1 MPGPIGFFDS
11 GVGGLSI
18 LKAAQQCLP
27 YERMLYLA
35 DSAHFPYGAL
45 TGDAV
50 TQRATRASAFLIAHH
65 ARLIVVACNTA
76 TVHAIAHLRATF
88 PGTPFVGVVPVVKVL
103 AAETRTG
110 AIAILSTPSTAASP
124 YLADLIATHA
134 ACCTVLNIAC
144 PGLAELIEAGD
155 MSVDALL
162 TPCLHPLQEGAVDVD
177 VVGLGCTH
185 YPFLRDQI
193 QRHLAP
199 GVRIFD
205 SGLPVSRR
213 IHSLLAQDEASTL
226 LCASSSEVGSPS
238 CRYFTTGDPG
248 RFRAIAERLLHAP
261 IGQVSHASL

>member
-18 LKAAQQCLP
+18 LQAAQQYLP
-27 YERMLYLA
+27 HEPMLYLA

-45 TGDAV
+45 AGEAV
-50 TQRATRASAFLIAHH
+50 IHRATRAAAFLIAQH

-88 PGTPFVGVVPVVKVL
+88 PSTPFVGVVPVVKVL

-110 AIAILSTPSTAASP
+110 AIAILSTPATAASP

-134 ACCTVLNIAC
+134 AHCTILNIAC
-144 PGLAELIEAGD
+144 PGLADLIEAGD
-155 MSVDALL
+155 TSVDSILA
-162 TPCLHPLQEGAVDVD
+162 PCLQPLRERAVD

-205 SGLPVSRR
+205 SGLPVARR
-213 IHSLLAQDEASTL
+213 VCSLLVQAEALPRPCHATVETAL
-226 LCASSSEVGSPS
+226 PS
-238 CRYFTTGDPG
+238 CRYFTTGDPA
-248 RFRAIAERLLHAP
+248 RFRAVAERLLLAP
-261 IGQVSHASL
+261 IDHMSHADL

>member
-1 MPGPIGFFDS
+1 
-11 GVGGLSI
+11 
-18 LKAAQQCLP
+18 
-27 YERMLYLA
+27 MLYLA

-134 ACCTVLNIAC
+134 ARCTVLNIAC

-155 MSVDALL
+155 TSVDALL
-162 TPCLHPLQEGAVDVD
+162 TPCLQPLQESAVD

-193 QRHLAP
+193 QQHLAP
-199 GVRIFD
+199 GMRIFD
-205 SGLPVSRR
+205 SGLPIARR
-213 IHSLLAQDEASTL
+213 ISSLLAQNEASPPRRDAVPTAL
-226 LCASSSEVGSPS
+226 PS
-238 CRYFTTGDPG
+238 CHYFTTGDPA
-248 RFRAIAERLLHAP
+248 RFRAVAERLLHAP
-261 IGQVSHASL
+261 IEDVWHADL